1 MAYVEFQEDRKGM
14 LRPGFLADLALL
26 SEDIFVAPA
35 EEVGGMAVALTV
47 CTGRVVWRRSE

>member
-47 CTGRVVWRRSE
+47 CNGRVVWRRSE